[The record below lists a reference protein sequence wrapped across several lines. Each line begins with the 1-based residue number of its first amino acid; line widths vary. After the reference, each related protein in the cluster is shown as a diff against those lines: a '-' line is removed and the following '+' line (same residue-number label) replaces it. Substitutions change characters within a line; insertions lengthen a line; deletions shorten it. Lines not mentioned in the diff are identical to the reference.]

1 MFGYEF
7 ESSGPKKRVVVYTL
21 KSDSSIDIKIYE
33 PAFSFTQ
40 DESVLINEAILA
52 LEATYPGVD
61 QMVPLSSSNTST
73 PIPDEPTPESSSPG
87 NTVTPSESI
96 NTTHDQDYNYKKVI
110 REDGIV
116 EYYFIGKRNEP
127 KQRFPNW
134 TEAIDD
140 GNFGTIRKNAI
151 IERVKFDSPPN
162 TSPPESSQVSNIIDN
177 TDDPSKDQIKGIVI
191 DKKTFDAIEGANV
204 TYKEYSAI
212 TDSNGEFILSLPSPA
227 PTNNTPTLLQECIN
241 TNHDRAYNYK
251 RLTYSDGLVEYYFI
265 GLYGRFQQSFPNW
278 TLAPPDTLVGKT
290 SGTINRD
297 AIVEKVVFDC
307 PPVEFPTSSSL
318 EGSIDTPPSPTD
330 IPSNPSTQLKEITG
344 EIQISDTDPN
354 GKYNGRIR
362 LVKNEVGEITTP
374 PYQTRTDIEG
384 KFTLSVPVDSLFIQ
398 AKKPNSTQTI
408 VLPITQETNYVFDF
422 SSITN
427 DGIIQEQ
434 EEVTVTA
441 KAKRLEVTA
450 NNYETYSLIPLKG
463 DNSLK
468 NDLGFIPLTSLKEDL
483 DKEILNNAFL
493 PHTQVKEI
501 TKPKKKLR
509 WRVNQKLI
517 DLLNKLK
524 TILLPAILAM
534 IAKFG
539 ISKIQELIQQGK
551 NNAKDIA
558 STSCPTPEELEK
570 IIKRKNK
577 LVKQLNNTLKVIE
590 TTLNLIGVTKTLIN
604 TILITA
610 NSIDIAS
617 LFAPTAIPGVTAGA
631 VNKFGDLV
639 NEFKKQAK
647 VSQSYVNSLFAILS
661 AIKDTLKQILQYLEL
676 LDSLIE
682 HCYEGEDDLQQEQ
695 VSAELLALTK
705 EEENQQSPVVTL
717 VNGFTMGVET
727 EITTNPLKRRRATAT
742 NSEGV
747 VMLRGEY
754 SFSSIDQILIDELV
768 FYIQVNDLKAD

>member
-1 MFGYEF
+1 M
-7 ESSGPKKRVVVYTL
+7 T
-21 KSDSSIDIKIYE
+21 
-33 PAFSFTQ
+33 
-40 DESVLINEAILA
+40 
-52 LEATYPGVD
+52 
-61 QMVPLSSSNTST
+61 T
-73 PIPDEPTPESSSPG
+73 PP
-87 NTVTPSESI
+87 ESI
-96 NTTHDQDYNYKKVI
+96 NTTHDKDYDYKKVI
-110 REDGIV
+110 LEDGTV
-116 EYYFIGKRNEP
+116 EYFFIGRRNKP
-127 KQRFPNW
+127 KERFPNW
-134 TEAIDD
+134 TKAVDD
-140 GNFGTIRKNAI
+140 GSFGTIRKNAI
-151 IERVKFDSPPN
+151 IERVKFNLSSNSP
-162 TSPPESSQVSNIIDN
+162 SPETSQVSNIISN

-191 DKKTFDAIEGANV
+191 DKKTFNSIEGASI
-204 TYKEYSAI
+204 TYKKYSTI
-212 TDSNGEFILSLPSPA
+212 TNNNGEFTLSIPS

-251 RLTYSDGLVEYYFI
+251 RLTFSDGLVEYYFI
-265 GLYGRFQQSFPNW
+265 GLFGKYKQNFPNW
-278 TLAPPDTLVGKT
+278 TLAPPNILVGKT

-297 AIVEKVVFDC
+297 AIVEKVIFDC
-307 PPVEFPTSSSL
+307 PPVKFPTSSSL

-330 IPSNPSTQLKEITG
+330 IPLNPSTQLKEITG

-354 GKYNGRIR
+354 GKFNGRIR
-362 LVKNEVGEITTP
+362 LVKNEVGEITSP
-374 PYQTRTDIEG
+374 PYQTRTDFKG
-384 KFTLSVPVDSLFIQ
+384 KFTLLVPVDGLFIQ

-408 VLPITQETNYVFDF
+408 VLPITQETNYIFDF

-434 EEVTVTA
+434 EEVVITA
-441 KAKRLEVTA
+441 KAKRLEITA

-509 WRVNQKLI
+509 WRANQKLI

-551 NNAKDIA
+551 NSAKDIA

-590 TTLNLIGVTKTLIN
+590 TTLNLIGATKALIN

-617 LFAPTAIPGVTAGA
+617 LLAPTVPPLTAGA

-682 HCYEGEDDLQQEQ
+682 HCYEGGDDLQQEQ
-695 VSAELLALTK
+695 ISAELLALTK
-705 EEENQQSPVVTL
+705 EEENQQSPVITL